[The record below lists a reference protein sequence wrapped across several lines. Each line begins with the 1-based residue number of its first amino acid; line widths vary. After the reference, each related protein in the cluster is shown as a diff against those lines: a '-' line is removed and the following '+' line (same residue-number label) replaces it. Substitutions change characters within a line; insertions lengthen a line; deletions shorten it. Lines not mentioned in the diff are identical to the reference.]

1 MIRALIFDFDGL
13 SVDTEGAV
21 LKSWPELYR
30 SFDCDLPLDLWL
42 AGIGTSEWELDPLA
56 ELERRANRRFERTAA
71 GARQR
76 QRETELILEL
86 QALPGVQEYLQA
98 ARGLGL
104 QVALASS
111 ASCAWVTGHLSRLGL
126 QTYFDVIL
134 GSDDVSRT
142 KPSPELFQSALEAMR
157 VSAAEAIVFEDS
169 LNGVLAARQAG
180 IFCVAVPNG
189 VTRHMPLDQA
199 DLRLASLAEISLEEL
214 LAIVEKS
221 CRGAAE

>member
-13 SVDTEGAV
+13 ILDTEGAV
-21 LKSWPELYR
+21 LKSWQELYH
-30 SFDCDLPLDLWL
+30 SFGCDLPLDLWL

-56 ELERRANRRFERTAA
+56 ELERRANSKFEPAVEA
-71 GARQR
+71 VRQR
-76 QRETELILEL
+76 QREAELILEL
-86 QALPGVQEYLQA
+86 PALPGVQDYLRA
-98 ARGLGL
+98 ARQLDL

-126 QTYFDVIL
+126 KSYFDVIL

-199 DLRLASLAEISLEEL
+199 DLRLASLADVSLEEL
-214 LAIVEKS
+214 LATVEKS
-221 CRGAAE
+221 RKGKL